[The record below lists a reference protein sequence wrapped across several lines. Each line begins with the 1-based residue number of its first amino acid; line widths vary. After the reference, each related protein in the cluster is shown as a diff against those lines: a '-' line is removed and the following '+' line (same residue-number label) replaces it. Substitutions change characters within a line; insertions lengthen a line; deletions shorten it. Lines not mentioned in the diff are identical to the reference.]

1 MSHEYRIAALWMEG
15 PLSWLE
21 QLCLV
26 SFRDAGHHVTLYH
39 YKPVYNVPEG
49 IELADANTILPSDD
63 ILTHERTGS
72 PAPHA
77 DLFRY
82 HLLAK
87 CDRTIWADTDAYCRA
102 PFRTQTGHFHG
113 WESEKHI
120 NNGVVGLPQDS
131 ETLGRLLEFT
141 SDPHAIPP
149 WFDDMTRADLERRRA
164 AGEPLHAGQMSWG
177 VWGPQALT
185 HFLHETGEAK
195 YALPRAALY
204 PISFK
209 ERRNMLKPGMDLSRW
224 IRPETVSIHFYG
236 RRMRKRVVEKEGG
249 RPHPDSLIGQLVA
262 RHGIDIDAAPLPG
275 LQPRAAA
282 ARGETARPVS
292 RDGRATPDRPAAPEG
307 WRTLTDLADAFG
319 SDKGSR
325 KHRYT
330 ELYEM
335 LFRPIRRRKLRF
347 VEMGLL
353 IGGPEHGNPA
363 GRETRDAPSI
373 RMWLEY
379 FPKAQIIG
387 LDVSDFSWF
396 DHPRFRFVQCDMG
409 DRIALARAGE
419 EIGQAD
425 IVIDD
430 ASHASHHQQLALAEL
445 FPRLNPGGLYIVEDL
460 RWQPAEM
467 ETMGWPKT
475 AELFRAYQQTGRFS
489 HPDPGIESTLNR
501 LARDMQGVFVFPA
514 HYRKDRRDQVLVI
527 HKR

>member
-15 PLSWLE
+15 PLSWLD

-39 YKPVYNVPEG
+39 YGPVPNIPEG
-49 IELADANTILPSDD
+49 IEAADAAQILPRTGF
-63 ILTHERTGS
+63 LQHERTGS
-72 PAPHA
+72 PALHS

-102 PFRTQTGHFHG
+102 PFRTQTGHFFG
-113 WESEKHI
+113 WESDHHI
-120 NNGVVGLPQDS
+120 NGGVLGLPQDS
-131 ETLGRLLEFT
+131 EALGRLLEFT
-141 SDPHAIPP
+141 ADEFAIPP
-149 WFDDMTRADLERRRA
+149 WFDADERARLEALRDA
-164 AGEPLHAGQMSWG
+164 GSPVHAGEMPWG
-177 VWGPQALT
+177 VWGPHALT

-236 RRMRKRVVEKEGG
+236 RRMRKRLVEKEGG

-275 LQPRAAA
+275 LQPRPAA
-282 ARGETARPVS
+282 ARGETARPGS
-292 RDGRATPDRPAAPEG
+292 RDSRATPDRPAAPEG
-307 WRTLTDLADAFG
+307 WRTLTDLADGLGLDRG
-319 SDKGSR
+319 SQ
-325 KHRYT
+325 KHRFT

-335 LFRPIRRRKLRF
+335 LLRPLRGRKLRL
-347 VEMGLL
+347 VELGQ
-353 IGGPEHGNPA
+353 GE
-363 GRETRDAPSI
+363 DAEISAA
-373 RMWLEY
+373 MWLDY
-379 FPKAQIIG
+379 FRKAEI
-387 LDVSDFSWF
+387 VSLAARPVGAWHDA
-396 DHPRFRFVQCDMG
+396 RLRRIACDMG

-419 EIGQAD
+419 EIGQVD